1 MHGVRT
7 EALVDQRRP
16 HDFRRHAGIDVVVGQ
31 TPSGVF
37 GEQQLAN
44 LTLRIGQRRRYRVPA
59 IQNDRSVRAGVAI
72 APDRPAA
79 GLGPLVGC
87 FAAAQPEMLVSIA
100 IAHGMLVSRVPH
112 YGNLSPSR
120 RVLGASRWLTL
131 PWRFPHKPPDW
142 EFAIGARF

>member
-1 MHGVRT
+1 M
-7 EALVDQRRP
+7 
-16 HDFRRHAGIDVVVGQ
+16 DVVVGQ
-31 TPSGVF
+31 PRGGVF
-37 GEQQLAN
+37 GEQQLAIRA
-44 LTLRIGQRRRYRVPA
+44 LGVGRRRRYRVPA

-87 FAAAQPEMLVSIA
+87 FAAAAPEMLFSIA
-100 IAHGMLVSRVPH
+100 IAHGRLVSRVPH